1 MNLSLSNS
9 NDITVIKIEGSI
21 LGGPDASALRD
32 VVHEL
37 VAKKIKNFVLDLKGV
52 KTMNSS
58 GLGMLMASHATIR
71 NSGGHLKIAGASKK
85 IENLFVI
92 TRLSNVF
99 DLYPNVKKA
108 IESYTT

>member
-1 MNLSLSNS
+1 MNLSLSEQNT
-9 NDITVIKIEGSI
+9 ITIIKLEGSM
-21 LGGPDASALRD
+21 LGGPDASALND
-32 VVHEL
+32 TVHSL
-37 VAKKIKNFVLDLKGV
+37 VEKKIKNFILDLKGV
-52 KTMNSS
+52 KNMNSS

-99 DLYPNVKKA
+99 ELYPTVKKA
-108 IESYTT
+108 VESFTK

>member
-1 MNLSLSNS
+1 MNLSLSET
-9 NDITVIKIEGSI
+9 NDITIIKLDGSI
-21 LGGPDASALRD
+21 LGGPDATALND
-32 VVHEL
+32 TVHNL
-37 VAKKIKNFVLDLKGV
+37 VEKKVKHFILDLKGV

-71 NSGGHLKIAGASKK
+71 NAGGHLKIAGASEK

-99 DLYPNVKKA
+99 ELHPTVKKA
-108 IESYTT
+108 VESFSK